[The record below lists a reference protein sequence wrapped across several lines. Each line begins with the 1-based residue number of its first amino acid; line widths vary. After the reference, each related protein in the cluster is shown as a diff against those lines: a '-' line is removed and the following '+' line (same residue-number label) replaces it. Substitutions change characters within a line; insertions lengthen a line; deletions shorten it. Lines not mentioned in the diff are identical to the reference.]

1 MAELLRLATAGSVD
15 DGKST
20 LIGRLLYDAK
30 GIFEDQLEAI
40 RRTSEQRGN
49 PETDLALLTD
59 GLRAER
65 EQGITI
71 DVAYRY
77 FATPKRKFIIADTP
91 GHTEYTRNMVTGASS
106 AHLALILIDARKGVI
121 EQTRRHAF
129 LSSMLGI
136 PHMVVCIN
144 KMDLVDWDQATFERI
159 KSDFMEFAA
168 RLNVRDIT
176 FIPISALRGDNVVHR
191 SENLWWYD
199 GSPLLSHLEQ
209 VYIGSDENFI
219 DPRFPVQYV
228 IRTQMGEGPDFRGY
242 AGTVASGV
250 LRPGDDVLVL
260 PSGTTSRIATITTA
274 DGEITEA
281 FPPMAVVITLTDDIA
296 VSRGDILCRPN
307 NRPTVSPVIEATVCW
322 MDERS
327 SLALGR
333 TYLIK
338 HNTRTVRAQVQSL
351 QYRLDINGLHRDD
364 EAETLGLNE
373 IGRVSFHCTEPLLV
387 DDYTTNRATGSF
399 ILIDPSTNGTVGA
412 GVIRVIAATHAS
424 PNVVLHGGQ
433 LTRERRFSALG
444 TKGATVLF
452 TGLSGS
458 GKSTVAAAVEEA
470 FVMSGRPAFML
481 DGDNL
486 RHGICGDLG
495 FSEKDRTENVRRA
508 GEVARMFA
516 EAGTMALV
524 SLISPCAEDRRQIR
538 TLHEEAGL
546 PYVEVFMDT
555 PLEECER
562 RDPKGLY
569 ARARAGQLPG
579 FTGIDAPYE
588 APDDAELVLRP
599 SSGDVSAQASLVLAL
614 LDSILR

>member
-1 MAELLRLATAGSVD
+1 MPELLRLATAGSVD

-40 RRTSEQRGN
+40 RKTSERRGN

-91 GHTEYTRNMVTGASS
+91 GHIEYTRNMVTGASS
-106 AHLALILIDARKGVI
+106 AHLSLILIDARKGVI

-136 PHMVVCIN
+136 PHMVVCVN
-144 KMDLVDWDQATFERI
+144 KMDLVDWSQSEFERI

-168 RLNVRDIT
+168 RLNVHDIT
-176 FIPISALRGDNVVHR
+176 FIPLSALRGDNVVHR
-191 SENLWWYD
+191 SENLWWYE
-199 GSPLLSHLEQ
+199 GAPLLSHLEE
-209 VYIGSDENFI
+209 VYIGSDENLI

-228 IRTQMGEGPDFRGY
+228 IRTQTADNPDFRGY

-250 LRPGDDVLVL
+250 LRPGDEVLVL
-260 PSGTTSRIATITTA
+260 PSGTTSHIATIATA
-274 DGEITEA
+274 DGDVSEA

-296 VSRGDILCRPN
+296 VSRGDVLCRPN
-307 NRPTVSPVIEATVCW
+307 NRPSVVTDLEASVCW
-322 MDERS
+322 MDDRS
-327 SLALGR
+327 ALAPGR

-338 HNTRTVRAQVQSL
+338 QSTRTVRAKVQSL
-351 QYRLDINGLHRDD
+351 HYRLDINGLHREDA
-364 EAETLGLNE
+364 AESLQLNE
-373 IGRVSFHCTEPLLV
+373 IGRVTFRCTEPLLV
-387 DDYTTNRATGSF
+387 DDYTANRATGSF
-399 ILIDPSTNGTVGA
+399 ILIDPVSNGTVGA
-412 GVIRVIAATHAS
+412 GVIRVIAAAHAS
-424 PNVVLHGGQ
+424 PNVVFHGGK
-433 LTRERRFSALG
+433 LTRERRFSALA
-444 TKGATVLF
+444 TSGATLLF

-458 GKSTVAAAVEEA
+458 GKSTLAAGVEEA
-470 FVMSGRPAFML
+470 FVTSGRPAFML

-495 FSEKDRTENVRRA
+495 FSEKDRQENVRRA
-508 GEVARMFA
+508 GEVAKMFA
-516 EAGTMALV
+516 ESGSLALV
-524 SLISPCAEDRRQIR
+524 SLISPCAGDRLLMR

-546 PYVEVFMDT
+546 PFAEVFLDT

-569 ARARAGQLPG
+569 ARARAGQLPS
-579 FTGIDAPYE
+579 FTGIDAEYE
-588 APDDAELVLRP
+588 APTSAELVLTP
-599 SSGDVSAQASLVLAL
+599 ESGSIAEQIAQVISLVEGLLA
-614 LDSILR
+614 

>member
-1 MAELLRLATAGSVD
+1 MPELLRLATAGSVD

-30 GIFEDQLEAI
+30 GIFEDQLESI
-40 RRTSEQRGN
+40 RKTSEQRGD

-136 PHMVVCIN
+136 PHMVVCVN
-144 KMDLVDWDQATFERI
+144 KMDLIDWNQAQFERI
-159 KSDFMEFAA
+159 KTDFMEFAA
-168 RLNVRDIT
+168 RLNVHDIT
-176 FIPISALRGDNVVHR
+176 FIPVSALRGDNVVHR
-191 SENLWWYD
+191 SENLWWYE
-199 GSPLLSHLEQ
+199 GPPLLSHLES
-209 VYIGSDENFI
+209 VYIGSDENLI

-228 IRTQMGEGPDFRGY
+228 IRGQTSDNPDFRGY
-242 AGTVASGV
+242 AGSVASGV
-250 LRPGDDVLVL
+250 LRPGDEVLVL
-260 PSGTTSRIATITTA
+260 PSGTISRIASISTA
-274 DGEITEA
+274 DGEIVEA
-281 FPPMAVVITLTDDIA
+281 FPPMAVVITLADDVA
-296 VSRGDILCRPN
+296 VSRGDIFCRPN
-307 NRPTVSPVIEATVCW
+307 NRPTIASEIEATVCW

-327 SLALGR
+327 ALSAGR
-333 TYLIK
+333 TYLLK
-338 HNTRTVRAQVQSL
+338 HNTRTVRALVQSL
-351 QYRLDINGLHRDD
+351 QYRLEINGLHRDD
-364 EAETLGLNE
+364 SAETLQLNE
-373 IGRVSFHCTEPLLV
+373 VGRITFRCTEPLLV

-399 ILIDPSTNGTVGA
+399 IIIDPVTNGTVGA
-412 GVIRVIAATHAS
+412 GVIRVIAAAHAS
-424 PNVVLHGGQ
+424 PNVVLQGGK
-433 LTRERRFSALG
+433 LTRDRRYATLG
-444 TKGATVLF
+444 TPGGTVLF

-458 GKSTVAAAVEEA
+458 GKSTIAAGVEEA
-470 FVMSGRPAFML
+470 FVNSGRPAFML

-495 FSEKDRTENVRRA
+495 FSEKDRMENVRRA

-516 EAGTMALV
+516 ESGSLALI
-524 SLISPCAEDRRQIR
+524 SIISPCAADRLLIR
-538 TLHEEAGL
+538 TLHAEAGL
-546 PYVEVFMDT
+546 PFVEVFLDT
-555 PLEECER
+555 PLAECER

-579 FTGIDAPYE
+579 FTGIDADYE
-588 APDDAELVLRP
+588 APGNPELVLRP
-599 SSGDVSAQASLVLAL
+599 TSGTIVEQIAMVISLVDGMLV
-614 LDSILR
+614 

>member
-1 MAELLRLATAGSVD
+1 MTELLRLATAGSVD

-49 PETDLALLTD
+49 TETDLALLTD

-91 GHTEYTRNMVTGASS
+91 GHTEYTRNMVTGASN
-106 AHLALILIDARKGVI
+106 AHVSLILIDARKGVI

-129 LSSMLGI
+129 LSSMLGV
-136 PHMVVCIN
+136 PHMVLCVN
-144 KMDLVDWDQATFERI
+144 KMDLIEWDQGRYEQI

-168 RLNVRDIT
+168 RLNVHDIT
-176 FIPISALRGDNVVHR
+176 FIPISALKGDNVVQR
-191 SENLWWYD
+191 SENSWWYD
-199 GSPLLSHLEQ
+199 GSPLLNHLES

-228 IRTQMGEGPDFRGY
+228 LRSQTPENPDFRGY

-250 LRPGDDVLVL
+250 LRPGDELLVM
-260 PSGTTSRIATITTA
+260 PSGTTSRIASIATA
-274 DGEITEA
+274 DGEVAEA
-281 FPPMAVVITLTDDIA
+281 FPPMAVVITLEDDIA

-307 NRPTVSPVIEATVCW
+307 NRPSVAHDLEATVCW

-327 SLALGR
+327 ALSEGR
-333 TYLIK
+333 TYLLK
-338 HNTRTVRAQVQSL
+338 HSTRTVRASAQTL
-351 QYRLDINGLHRDD
+351 QYRLDVNGLHRD
-364 EAETLGLNE
+364 EAATELQLNE

-387 DDYTTNRATGSF
+387 DDYTTNRTTGSF
-399 ILIDPSTNGTVGA
+399 IIIDPSTNATVGA
-412 GVIRVIAATHAS
+412 GVIRVIATPHAS
-424 PNVVLHGGQ
+424 PNVVRHGGR
-433 LTRERRFSALG
+433 LTRADRAAALG
-444 TKGATVLF
+444 VQGATILF

-458 GKSTVAAAVEEA
+458 GKSTLAAGVEEA
-470 FVMSGRPAFML
+470 FVRSGRPAFLL

-486 RHGICGDLG
+486 RHGLNGDLG
-495 FSEKDRTENVRRA
+495 FSDRDRTENVRRA

-516 EAGTMALV
+516 EAGTLALIA
-524 SLISPCAEDRRQIR
+524 LICPFEEDRRLIR
-538 TLHEEAGL
+538 GLHEELNL
-546 PYVEVFMDT
+546 PYAEVFMNTALD
-555 PLEECER
+555 ECER

-579 FTGIDAPYE
+579 FTGIDSVYE
-588 APDDAELVLRP
+588 VPASPDLVLGPDSGTLPEQVARVVELVEMFVR
-599 SSGDVSAQASLVLAL
+599 
-614 LDSILR
+614 

>member
-30 GIFEDQLEAI
+30 AIFEDQLESI
-40 RRTSEQRGN
+40 RHSSEQRGYS
-49 PETDLALLTD
+49 ETDLALLTD

-77 FATPKRKFIIADTP
+77 FATPQRKFIIADTP

-106 AHLALILIDARKGVI
+106 AHLALILVDARNGVV

-136 PHMVVCIN
+136 PHMVVCVN
-144 KMDLVDWDQATFERI
+144 KMDLVDWDQARYEAIRA
-159 KSDFMEFAA
+159 DFMEFAA
-168 RLNVRDIT
+168 RLNVQDIT
-176 FIPISALRGDNVVHR
+176 FIPISALKGDNVVHR
-191 SENLWWYD
+191 SENLWWYQ
-199 GSPLLSHLEQ
+199 GSPLLTHLET
-209 VYIGSDENFI
+209 VYIGSDENLI

-228 IRTQMGEGPDFRGY
+228 IRTQSAENPDFRGY

-260 PSGTTSRIATITTA
+260 PSGTTSRIASIATA
-274 DGEITEA
+274 DGEVTEA
-281 FPPMAVVITLTDDIA
+281 YPPMAVVITLADDVA
-296 VSRGDILCRPN
+296 VSRGDVLCRPN
-307 NRPTVSPVIEATVCW
+307 NRPTVTTEIEATVCW

-327 SLALGR
+327 TLSVGDS
-333 TYLIK
+333 YLLK
-338 HNTRTVRAQVQSL
+338 HNTRTVRALVESM
-351 QYRLDINGLHRDD
+351 QYRLEINGLHRDD
-364 EAETLGLNE
+364 AARSLSLNE
-373 IGRVSFHCTEPLLV
+373 VGRIHLRCTEPLSV
-387 DDYTTNRATGSF
+387 DDYSANRSTGSF
-399 ILIDPSTNGTVGA
+399 IIIDPATNGTVGA

-424 PNVVLHGGQ
+424 PNVVFQPGQ
-433 LTRERRFSALG
+433 LTRERRYSALG
-444 TKGATVLF
+444 TVGATVLL

-458 GKSTVAAAVEEA
+458 GKSTIAAAVEA
-470 FVMSGRPAFML
+470 DLVNRGRPAYML

-495 FSEKDRTENVRRA
+495 FSDRDRAENVRRA
-508 GEVARMFA
+508 GEVAKMFA
-516 EAGTMALV
+516 ESGSVALI
-524 SLISPCAEDRRQIR
+524 SLISPCAADRRFIR
-538 TLHEEAGL
+538 ALHEEAGL
-546 PYVEVFMDT
+546 RFFEVFVDT
-555 PLEECER
+555 PLDECER

-579 FTGIDAPYE
+579 FTGIDGTYE
-588 APDDAELVLRP
+588 KPEDAELVLRP
-599 SSGDVSAQASLVLAL
+599 TSGTIAEQAAQVIALVG
-614 LDSILR
+614 SPG

>member
-1 MAELLRLATAGSVD
+1 VAELLRLATAGSVD

-40 RRTSEQRGN
+40 RKTSEQRGN

-136 PHMVVCIN
+136 PHMVVCVN
-144 KMDLVDWDQATFERI
+144 KMDLVDWDQDTFEHIR
-159 KSDFMEFAA
+159 SDFMEFAA
-168 RLNVRDIT
+168 RLNVHDIT
-176 FIPISALRGDNVVHR
+176 FIPISALKGDNVVHR
-191 SENLWWYD
+191 SESMWWYD
-199 GSPLLSHLEQ
+199 GSALLTHLES
-209 VYIGSDENFI
+209 VYIGSDENLI

-228 IRTQMGEGPDFRGY
+228 IRSDTPEQPDFRGY

-250 LRPGDDVLVL
+250 LRPGDEVLVL
-260 PSGTTSRIATITTA
+260 PTGTVSHIASIMTA
-274 DGEITEA
+274 DGEVSEA
-281 FPPMAVVITLTDDIA
+281 FPPMAVVITLTDNIA

-307 NRPTVSPVIEATVCW
+307 NRPTVTADIEATVCW

-327 SLALGR
+327 ALTEGR
-333 TYLIK
+333 TLLLK
-338 HNTRTVRAQVQSL
+338 HTTRTVRALVDSL
-351 QYRLDINGLHRDD
+351 QYRLEINGLHRDD
-364 EAETLGLNE
+364 DATTLGLNE
-373 IGRVSFHCTEPLLV
+373 VGRVRFRSTEPLTV
-387 DDYTTNRATGSF
+387 DDYTTNRSTGSF
-399 ILIDPSTNGTVGA
+399 IIIDPVTNGTVGA
-412 GVIRVIAATHAS
+412 GVIRVLAATHAS
-424 PNVVLHGGQ
+424 PNVVLEGGR
-433 LTRERRFSALG
+433 LTRERRYASLG
-444 TKGATVLF
+444 TKGISILF

-458 GKSTVAAAVEEA
+458 GKSTIAAGVEES
-470 FVMSGRPAFML
+470 FVNGGRPAFML

-495 FSEKDRTENVRRA
+495 FSEKDRKENVRRA
-508 GEVARMFA
+508 GEIARMFA
-516 EAGTMALV
+516 EAGSVALI
-524 SLISPCAEDRRQIR
+524 SMISPCAEDRQMIR
-538 TLHEEAGL
+538 ALHDEAGL
-546 PYVEVFMDT
+546 PFVEVFLDT

-579 FTGIDAPYE
+579 FTGIDSVYE
-588 APDDAELVLRP
+588 APSDADLVLRP
-599 SSGDVSAQASLVLAL
+599 SSGTIAEQISLVLDL
-614 LDSILR
+614 VQSIVG